1 MQEEHVAVADG
12 ENEVRH
18 TDYIYMV
25 SDKML
30 VISMIAELDH
40 HLADEM
46 REVIDDVIDVRGV
59 EDIIFDF
66 SRINFMDSAGIGL
79 IMGRYRKIHEKGR
92 IYVAGAGEGIS
103 RILLISGLHKLV
115 VVSSDVNDAAKKI
128 LEGKR
133 ATCYPGFESQL
144 KGANYI
150 DKSLV
155 IDGNIITSKGPAT
168 AMLFSIALL
177 EIMTN
182 TQTAAKIAQG
192 LLFKF

>member
-79 IMGRYRKIHEKGR
+79 IMGRYKKVMFIGGKAAVTNVGNAVDR
-92 IYVAGAGEGIS
+92 IFK
-103 RILLISGLHKLV
+103 ISGLY
-115 VVSSDVNDAAKKI
+115 KI
-128 LEGKR
+128 IEKYD
-133 ATCYPGFESQL
+133 TIQE
-144 KGANYI
+144 
-150 DKSLV
+150 
-155 IDGNIITSKGPAT
+155 
-168 AMLFSIALL
+168 ALY
-177 EIMTN
+177 ENRI
-182 TQTAAKIAQG
+182 
-192 LLFKF
+192 

>member
-66 SRINFMDSAGIGL
+66 SRISAGIGL

-133 ATCYPGFESQL
+133 
-144 KGANYI
+144 
-150 DKSLV
+150 
-155 IDGNIITSKGPAT
+155 GN
-168 AMLFSIALL
+168 
-177 EIMTN
+177 
-182 TQTAAKIAQG
+182 
-192 LLFKF
+192 

>member
-66 SRINFMDSAGIGL
+66 SRINL

-115 VVSSDVNDAAKKI
+115 VVSSDVNDAANKI

-133 ATCYPGFESQL
+133 
-144 KGANYI
+144 
-150 DKSLV
+150 
-155 IDGNIITSKGPAT
+155 GN
-168 AMLFSIALL
+168 
-177 EIMTN
+177 
-182 TQTAAKIAQG
+182 
-192 LLFKF
+192 

>member
-66 SRINFMDSAGIGL
+66 SRINF
-79 IMGRYRKIHEKGR
+79 
-92 IYVAGAGEGIS
+92 AGAGEGIS

-133 ATCYPGFESQL
+133 
-144 KGANYI
+144 
-150 DKSLV
+150 
-155 IDGNIITSKGPAT
+155 GN
-168 AMLFSIALL
+168 
-177 EIMTN
+177 
-182 TQTAAKIAQG
+182 
-192 LLFKF
+192 

>member
-79 IMGRYRKIHEKGR
+79 IIGRYKFANMIGAKLELSNLTQSVRR
-92 IYVAGAGEGIS
+92 IFDMSGI
-103 RILLISGLHKLV
+103 LKLIPTVEL
-115 VVSSDVNDAAKKI
+115 
-128 LEGKR
+128 
-133 ATCYPGFESQL
+133 
-144 KGANYI
+144 
-150 DKSLV
+150 
-155 IDGNIITSKGPAT
+155 
-168 AMLFSIALL
+168 
-177 EIMTN
+177 
-182 TQTAAKIAQG
+182 
-192 LLFKF
+192 

>member
-1 MQEEHVAVADG
+1 MQEENSALKEG

-30 VISMIAELDH
+30 VVSMIAELDH

-46 REVIDDVIDVRGV
+46 REVIDEVIDVRGV

-79 IMGRYRKIHEKGR
+79 IMGRFKKIREKGK

-115 VVSSDVNDAAKKI
+115 VVCADVSDAAKKI
-128 LEGKR
+128 IESKR
-133 ATCYPGFESQL
+133 
-144 KGANYI
+144 
-150 DKSLV
+150 
-155 IDGNIITSKGPAT
+155 GN
-168 AMLFSIALL
+168 
-177 EIMTN
+177 
-182 TQTAAKIAQG
+182 
-192 LLFKF
+192 

>member
-1 MQEEHVAVADG
+1 MLKNIRKREDLTGMKACQVFCYGKNIVIIKWRLTGMQEEHVAVADG

-115 VVSSDVNDAAKKI
+115 VVSSDVMMRRRK
-128 LEGKR
+128 
-133 ATCYPGFESQL
+133 Y
-144 KGANYI
+144 
-150 DKSLV
+150 
-155 IDGNIITSKGPAT
+155 
-168 AMLFSIALL
+168 
-177 EIMTN
+177 
-182 TQTAAKIAQG
+182 
-192 LLFKF
+192 

>member
-79 IMGRYRKIHEKGR
+79 IMGRYRKI
-92 IYVAGAGEGIS
+92 
-103 RILLISGLHKLV
+103 LISGLHKLV

-133 ATCYPGFESQL
+133 
-144 KGANYI
+144 
-150 DKSLV
+150 
-155 IDGNIITSKGPAT
+155 GN
-168 AMLFSIALL
+168 
-177 EIMTN
+177 
-182 TQTAAKIAQG
+182 
-192 LLFKF
+192 

>member
-79 IMGRYRKIHEKGR
+79 IMGRYKKVMFIGGKAAVTNVGNAVDR
-92 IYVAGAGEGIS
+92 IFK
-103 RILLISGLHKLV
+103 ISGLY
-115 VVSSDVNDAAKKI
+115 KI
-128 LEGKR
+128 IEKYD
-133 ATCYPGFESQL
+133 TIQ
-144 KGANYI
+144 
-150 DKSLV
+150 D
-155 IDGNIITSKGPAT
+155 
-168 AMLFSIALL
+168 AMLI
-177 EIMTN
+177 I
-182 TQTAAKIAQG
+182 
-192 LLFKF
+192 

>member
-59 EDIIFDF
+59 EDIIF
-66 SRINFMDSAGIGL
+66 NFMDSAGIGL

-133 ATCYPGFESQL
+133 
-144 KGANYI
+144 
-150 DKSLV
+150 
-155 IDGNIITSKGPAT
+155 GN
-168 AMLFSIALL
+168 
-177 EIMTN
+177 
-182 TQTAAKIAQG
+182 
-192 LLFKF
+192 

>member
-66 SRINFMDSAGIGL
+66 TGIGL

-133 ATCYPGFESQL
+133 
-144 KGANYI
+144 
-150 DKSLV
+150 
-155 IDGNIITSKGPAT
+155 GN
-168 AMLFSIALL
+168 
-177 EIMTN
+177 
-182 TQTAAKIAQG
+182 
-192 LLFKF
+192 

>member
-79 IMGRYRKIHEKGR
+79 IMGRYRKSMKK
-92 IYVAGAGEGIS
+92 AGYMLPVQEGIS

-128 LEGKR
+128 LESKR
-133 ATCYPGFESQL
+133 
-144 KGANYI
+144 
-150 DKSLV
+150 
-155 IDGNIITSKGPAT
+155 GN
-168 AMLFSIALL
+168 
-177 EIMTN
+177 
-182 TQTAAKIAQG
+182 
-192 LLFKF
+192 

>member
-18 TDYIYMV
+18 TDYIYIV

-79 IMGRYRKIHEKGR
+79 IMGRYRKIHEKGGYMLPVQGKEYQEYSLFR
-92 IYVAGAGEGIS
+92 DFIS
-103 RILLISGLHKLV
+103 L
-115 VVSSDVNDAAKKI
+115 
-128 LEGKR
+128 
-133 ATCYPGFESQL
+133 
-144 KGANYI
+144 
-150 DKSLV
+150 
-155 IDGNIITSKGPAT
+155 
-168 AMLFSIALL
+168 
-177 EIMTN
+177 
-182 TQTAAKIAQG
+182 
-192 LLFKF
+192 

>member
-79 IMGRYRKIHEKGR
+79 IMGRYRKSMKRSDICCRCRGR
-92 IYVAGAGEGIS
+92 
-103 RILLISGLHKLV
+103 
-115 VVSSDVNDAAKKI
+115 
-128 LEGKR
+128 
-133 ATCYPGFESQL
+133 
-144 KGANYI
+144 
-150 DKSLV
+150 
-155 IDGNIITSKGPAT
+155 NIKNTPYFGTS
-168 AMLFSIALL
+168 
-177 EIMTN
+177 
-182 TQTAAKIAQG
+182 
-192 LLFKF
+192 

>member
-66 SRINFMDSAGIGL
+66 SRINFMDSAGI
-79 IMGRYRKIHEKGR
+79 
-92 IYVAGAGEGIS
+92 VDQQPNNIS
-103 RILLISGLHKLV
+103 YYASLNIKVRQQYLV
-115 VVSSDVNDAAKKI
+115 RSSRTKHV
-128 LEGKR
+128 
-133 ATCYPGFESQL
+133 CHS
-144 KGANYI
+144 
-150 DKSLV
+150 
-155 IDGNIITSKGPAT
+155 
-168 AMLFSIALL
+168 
-177 EIMTN
+177 
-182 TQTAAKIAQG
+182 
-192 LLFKF
+192 

>member
-30 VISMIAELDH
+30 VISMIA
-40 HLADEM
+40 
-46 REVIDDVIDVRGV
+46 VIDDVIDVRGV

-133 ATCYPGFESQL
+133 
-144 KGANYI
+144 
-150 DKSLV
+150 
-155 IDGNIITSKGPAT
+155 GN
-168 AMLFSIALL
+168 
-177 EIMTN
+177 
-182 TQTAAKIAQG
+182 
-192 LLFKF
+192 

>member
-66 SRINFMDSAGIGL
+66 SRINFMAKKIIFDFDSVTFMDSAGIGL

-133 ATCYPGFESQL
+133 
-144 KGANYI
+144 
-150 DKSLV
+150 
-155 IDGNIITSKGPAT
+155 GN
-168 AMLFSIALL
+168 
-177 EIMTN
+177 
-182 TQTAAKIAQG
+182 
-192 LLFKF
+192 

>member
-79 IMGRYRKIHEKGR
+79 I
-92 IYVAGAGEGIS
+92 S

-133 ATCYPGFESQL
+133 
-144 KGANYI
+144 
-150 DKSLV
+150 
-155 IDGNIITSKGPAT
+155 GN
-168 AMLFSIALL
+168 
-177 EIMTN
+177 
-182 TQTAAKIAQG
+182 
-192 LLFKF
+192 